1 MTALSDD
8 MDDVTADSFV
18 LDELGVVLLMARD
31 GWNDACTGTALR
43 GITHFAA
50 QILADSP
57 QDVTRTLE
65 AMRTNAWRGP
75 RARRTLRRVCTTR
88 SGGGHRLDPGPCW
101 GPGAG
106 RVGVW

>member
-18 LDELGVVLLMARD
+18 VDELGVVLLMARD
-31 GWNDACTGTALR
+31 GWNDACPGTALR

-57 QDVTRTLE
+57 QDVTRT
-65 AMRTNAWRGP
+65 GGD
-75 RARRTLRRVCTTR
+75 ARRTH
-88 SGGGHRLDPGPCW
+88 GGAASEAHFE
-101 GPGAG
+101 AG
-106 RVGVW
+106 VHHP